1 MLRLVLALLVGMSGL
16 VASTALYPSPMPITI
31 VLGYN
36 INESPPYFMGEG
48 TRIAN
53 PPGISLDIIN
63 RAAKQ
68 LGINIRY
75 ARYPNNRVKS
85 LLQDNSLDGAF
96 IFSFKASRQK
106 MGKYPMKNGKPD
118 ITRRMADLG
127 YSLYTLKGSGVRWN
141 GKTITGA
148 IKPVGASRG
157 YSIVGDLKKMDQQVI
172 EGNSAKH
179 NFRKLILN
187 RISATAE
194 QDDTADPL
202 IRSMAYD
209 TIEKLTPAL
218 KSKAYYLIFSHHFY
232 RTHPTVAEKLWD
244 KIGEIREQVTKETS
258 VQYLQ

>member
-1 MLRLVLALLVGMSGL
+1 MLRLVLALLVGILGL
-16 VASTALYPSPMPITI
+16 VASTSLYSSPMPVTI

-36 INESPPYFMGEG
+36 INESPPHFMGEG
-48 TRIAN
+48 TGIAN

-68 LGINIRY
+68 LGVNIRY

-96 IFSFKASRQK
+96 IFSFKPSRQK
-106 MGKYPMKNGKPD
+106 MGKYPMKNGKPH
-118 ITRRMADLG
+118 IARRVATLG
-127 YSLYTLKGSGVRWN
+127 YSLYTLKGSGVKWN
-141 GKTITGA
+141 GKTITGT

-157 YSIVGDLKKMDQQVI
+157 YSVVGDLKKMNQQVI

-209 TIEKLTPAL
+209 NIEKLSPPL

-232 RTHPTVAEKLWD
+232 RTHPTLAENLWD
-244 KIGEIREQVTKETS
+244 KIGEIREQVTLDTR